1 MKQFVAFVKKHQPEL
16 IQTEIFQDL
25 IKWNRD
31 PKGVSKYRPNGIWQ
45 INEVIEPYY
54 VSFYDRFAIKSKMSN
69 KEYTAA
75 TAAQEAF
82 DSKME
87 ETRRAAADIY
97 KLLHQFVYKNK
108 DKYVIYIG
116 SGNCGWT
123 GFHIMT
129 RNFIESVGD
138 DEFHKLED
146 SSTIYTCDRYIT
158 ERNGVTIIIENKHN
172 IYLKMGGIDFAQIP

>member
-25 IKWNRD
+25 KKYNGN
-31 PKGVSKYRPNGIWQ
+31 PKGRGYRPNGIWQ
-45 INEVIEPYY
+45 INEVIGSHLTSY
-54 VSFYDRFAIKSKMSN
+54 SDRIEMQFKLGKEEYAAFESKADESDRI
-69 KEYTAA
+69 A
-75 TAAQEAF
+75 T
-82 DSKME
+82 
-87 ETRRAAADIY
+87 DIY

-116 SGNCGWT
+116 SGNCRWT

-129 RNFIESVGD
+129 RNFVEWTGD

-146 SSTIYTCDRYIT
+146 SSTIYTCDRYVT
-158 ERNGVTIIIENKHN
+158 DRNGVTIIIENNHN
-172 IYLKMGGIDFAQIP
+172 IDLKMGGIDFAQIP